1 MADFISQSNSL
12 TGAEIKPEN
21 SNTLKRADYNTL
33 PPLCQFKNFTQTINF
48 HNFLFVRPIDCFL
61 GVYPL
66 LAMDML
72 FEGFK
77 LKDMKASGHVT
88 EETNVD
94 RSAGVTAT
102 FEGNRMAQ
110 LMFTGG

>member
-1 MADFISQSNSL
+1 
-12 TGAEIKPEN
+12 
-21 SNTLKRADYNTL
+21 
-33 PPLCQFKNFTQTINF
+33 
-48 HNFLFVRPIDCFL
+48 
-61 GVYPL
+61 
-66 LAMDML
+66 MDML